1 MTSPPPAILLGGAA
15 NALSVARSLGR
26 RGVPV
31 VALNDAA
38 SHVRYSRF
46 GRFVALAPGV
56 DLQQAWLE
64 WLRGPGRRDCRGGVL
79 LPCCDDALELL
90 AHHRKELEVDFV
102 LAEAN
107 DEAVLA
113 MLDKAR
119 TQALSA
125 QAGVPAPRVW
135 QVKDRDELRRILP
148 EISFP
153 CALKPCHSHLFSRHF
168 PTRKLFVAESEAQ
181 LLEQFE
187 STVPFGLEMLVTE
200 IVAGGDDRYWGY
212 FTYLDEAGRP
222 LLQFIK
228 HKLRQHPVGFGVGTF
243 HISRWD
249 PEVAELGLAFSQRTG
264 LRGMVYVEFKRD
276 ARDGRL
282 KLIECNPRFT
292 GANELPGAVR
302 DRLLAPGLQP
312 PHGPSAPACRFLPG
326 GGPLATPSP
335 GLPGVPRVP
344 AARPDHHP
352 LLDQDASAPLLHPV
366 LLVDRSLAHRGPERA
381 AGPVST
387 HEEDPRAV
395 VASDR
400 WPRRHPRLRSWDAET
415 AVKPRGGATGPMAS
429 LRGPGQGG
437 ARRSGAARSVEQGE
451 RHSTAGSSTM
461 CVEAGA

>member
-1 MTSPPPAILLGGAA
+1 VTSLPPAILLGGAA

-31 VALNDAA
+31 VALNDEA

-46 GRFVALAPGV
+46 GRFVAVPPGA
-56 DLQQAWLE
+56 DMQQAWLE
-64 WLRGPGRRDCRGGVL
+64 WLHGHGRREYRGGVL

-90 AHHRKELEVDFV
+90 AHHRKELEADFV

-113 MLDKAR
+113 MLDKAK

-135 QVKDRDELRRILP
+135 QVKDRDELRKILP
-148 EISFP
+148 EVPYP

-168 PTRKLFVAESEAQ
+168 PTRKLFVAEKEAQ

-187 STVPFGLEMLVTE
+187 AAARFNLEMLVTE
-200 IVAGGDDRYWGY
+200 IVTGGDDRYWGY

-243 HISRWD
+243 HISRWE
-249 PEVAELGLAFSQRTG
+249 PEVAELGLAFAQRAG

-276 ARDGRL
+276 ARDGAL

-292 GANELPGAVR
+292 GANELLARCGIDYSLLVYNRLTGRPLPPTDSFRQGV
-302 DRLLAPGLQP
+302 RLLR
-312 PHGPSAPACRFLPG
+312 PAQDFLAFLEYRRRG
-326 GGPLATPSP
+326 EITTLSWLRT
-335 GLPGVPRVP
+335 
-344 AARPDHHP
+344 
-352 LLDQDASAPLLHPV
+352 LLHPYCTPFFSWTDPWPSVVQTARQVRYQLTKRV
-366 LLVDRSLAHRGPERA
+366 LAPLWRAIFRRGDTL
-381 AGPVST
+381 G
-387 HEEDPRAV
+387 
-395 VASDR
+395 
-400 WPRRHPRLRSWDAET
+400 
-415 AVKPRGGATGPMAS
+415 
-429 LRGPGQGG
+429 
-437 ARRSGAARSVEQGE
+437 
-451 RHSTAGSSTM
+451 
-461 CVEAGA
+461 